1 MTTKP
6 PSIAIIGAGLGGLTL
21 SRILAKNSI
30 PSTIYEA
37 DPSPT
42 HRAQGGTLDLKPD
55 TGQRAIK
62 LAGLLDGFRSLAR
75 AAGEDMRIL
84 DKHGKIHF
92 EEVGN
97 GNLEESYNPEIDR
110 HDLKDLFLGVIGPE
124 TVKWGYKLI
133 DLVALNGKFQVV
145 FSNGIVEVVDVVVG
159 ADGAWSKVRNILS
172 SQKPVY
178 TGLSSADLRIS
189 KLSQGESMER
199 MVGKGSMLALSDNKA
214 IIAQRTTSGNLTVYA
229 TLRVDATWSETS
241 SVATSPPDKQISQ
254 LLAYFNDWNDDLL
267 QFIRCCDRDKII
279 LRPIYAL
286 PVGFRWTH
294 MSGVTLIG
302 DAAHVMSPYAG
313 EGVNL
318 AMADAADLAEAIVAG
333 RYFALATFEEEM
345 WTRAEEAAR
354 ESAENLEVFF
364 GDDAA
369 EKVAEIFKSHGPP
382 PE

>member
-21 SRILAKNSI
+21 SRILAINSI
-30 PSTIYEA
+30 PSTLYEA
-37 DPSPT
+37 DPFPT

-62 LAGLLDGFRSLAR
+62 LAGLLDGFRALAR

-110 HDLKDLFLGVIGPE
+110 HDLKDLFLGGISPE

-133 DLVALNGKFQVV
+133 NLVALNGKFQVV

-189 KLSQGESMER
+189 KLSQGESIER

-214 IIAQRTTSGNLTVYA
+214 IIAQRTTSGILTVYA
-229 TLRVDATWSETS
+229 TLRVDATWSEKS
-241 SVATSPPDKQISQ
+241 SVATSPPDQQISQ
-254 LLAYFNDWNDDLL
+254 NLSTPQTHPKSPNHLIPKEIINLKNRSVSFS
-267 QFIRCCDRDKII
+267 QFDKIELEI
-279 LRPIYAL
+279 RKTNPRGAAWRVL
-286 PVGFRWTH
+286 P
-294 MSGVTLIG
+294 
-302 DAAHVMSPYAG
+302 
-313 EGVNL
+313 
-318 AMADAADLAEAIVAG
+318 
-333 RYFALATFEEEM
+333 
-345 WTRAEEAAR
+345 
-354 ESAENLEVFF
+354 
-364 GDDAA
+364 
-369 EKVAEIFKSHGPP
+369 FKRM
-382 PE
+382 